1 MSKRCSAKNRK
12 GKRCGAWAV
21 REATQ
26 CALHSQ
32 PSRAAE
38 LGSKHGSALRAR
50 LQGDV
55 VYLPY
60 RPLKNAEQV
69 CEMLE
74 ETINRV
80 RQGLLDS
87 GTAHT
92 IGFLAG
98 TYLKLHEQAQIEQA
112 AKAARENTFNI
123 YQSIFDRRGDTQTDP
138 KPLYASECEPAPLY
152 PNLIEKEVE
161 SGPVSLPAPGEPI
174 DDSQTPAIDPQAIY
188 PPGIFKVEVN

>member
-1 MSKRCSAKNRK
+1 MSKRCSARNRR

-21 REATQ
+21 REASQ

-32 PSRAAE
+32 PGRAAE

-98 TYLKLHEQAQIEQA
+98 TYLKVHEQAQIEQA
-112 AKAARENTFNI
+112 ARAARENPPNI
-123 YQSIFDRRGDTQTDP
+123 YQAIFDREADP
-138 KPLYASECEPAPLY
+138 ESPYASERPPQPLY
-152 PNLIEKEVE
+152 PNLVEKEAEGV
-161 SGPVSLPAPGEPI
+161 PYSLPAPGEPI

-188 PPGIFKVEVN
+188 PPGIFKVEVD